1 MTSEEYSQK
10 LKDKAMLDEAA
21 KVARE
26 KAKKHNHG
34 RDPCPDDVLDF
45 LFAELGIK

>member
-10 LKDKAMLDEAA
+10 LKDQAMLDEAA
-21 KVARE
+21 RVARE
-26 KAKKHNHG
+26 KAKKHNQG
-34 RDPCPDDVLDF
+34 REPCSDDVLAF